1 MKHPLDKYIGYTRS
15 QLEALPQGN
24 TQAYDTS
31 QLQLMCLEKFANHH
45 GYRIINGLFITD
57 DPSAIVM
64 TLDRMVQWYNDVVPR
79 ITDGGKPGNY
89 NFVETV
95 YLRGRNLRR
104 PVKVQQHWVK
114 FL

>member
-1 MKHPLDKYIGYTRS
+1 MKHPLNKYIGYTRS
-15 QLEALPQGN
+15 QLESLPQGN

-31 QLQLMCLEKFANHH
+31 QLQLMCLEKFANHQ
-45 GYRIINGLFITD
+45 GYHLVDGLFVTD
-57 DPSAIVM
+57 QPSARVM
-64 TLDRMVQWYNDVVPR
+64 TLDRMVQWYNDVVPH
-79 ITDGGKPGNY
+79 IADGRSPGSTH
-89 NFVETV
+89 FIETV